1 MDAIELDRVIQ
12 VTDVPVCRTLRGV
25 KTHVSLLGW
34 ADLRLLVR
42 FFNCAIDDLVG
53 RFWLWAKKTRPGG
66 PYYSIAV
73 HFRDGLQEGRIDFGD
88 IKRMCRGGGDGRD
101 CRNCNGQKRG
111 CEADGLCEPAGAGI
125 EGGLYAQ

>member
-53 RFWLWAKKTRPGG
+53 RFWLWAKKSTPGSL
-66 PYYSIAV
+66 YYPLSV
-73 HFRDGLQEGRIDFGD
+73 HYRHGLQEGRIDFAD
-88 IKRMCRGGGDGRD
+88 IKEMCRGDGGGRD
-101 CRNCNGQKRG
+101 CRNCNGRADG
-111 CEADGLCEPAGAGI
+111 CEADGRCSSPGAGI
-125 EGGLYAQ
+125 EGGLYAH